1 MASAVTQAGIVPPTI
16 QKARVLDV
24 DLSHYTLTVATE
36 FAKKPLS
43 GISFATP
50 YQHHNNGE
58 GIYFLPEVGS
68 LCWLCEPSDGS
79 MPFVLAWAAGQDE
92 GDFRAKK
99 QDLNPGDIYMG
110 TRDENF
116 LVLRRGGV
124 VQIGGSGLC
133 QRMYMPINNL
143 IQDFCENY
151 ALHSLGGDLEWST
164 SIPQGTTDG
173 SRPSLLTL
181 KARAIASDP
190 NPIATLQIGSHP
202 NDNTTTLSLSILES
216 GAQGAQEQISLRLG
230 NDGSVQ
236 WIVQS
241 DTTFDITGKFL
252 VNSTDD
258 ASISSQGNAT
268 LSGQVSAKVTTK
280 GSATV
285 QGTTG
290 VTLDGPTT
298 AVTKLLTVGGG
309 GQPFA
314 LAPALLIWLAA
325 HTHTIILPVPGS
337 PTGPAS
343 AAPTGPPPPN
353 IASVL
358 ASSAS

>member
-1 MASAVTQAGIVPPTI
+1 MAPAVTQAGLIPAMI

-24 DLSHYTLTVATE
+24 DIAHYTLTIATE

-43 GISFATP
+43 GVSFASP
-50 YQHHNNGE
+50 YQHMNNGE

-68 LCWLCEPSDGS
+68 ICWMCEPSDGS
-79 MPFVLAWAAGQDE
+79 MPFILAWAAAQDE

-99 QDLNPGDIYMG
+99 QDLNPGDIYLG

-124 VQIGGSGLC
+124 VQIGGTGLC
-133 QRMYMPINNL
+133 QRMYLPVNNL

-173 SRPSLLTL
+173 NRPSLLSV
-181 KARAIASDP
+181 KARALASDP

-202 NDNTTTLSLSILES
+202 NDSTTTLSLSIKAS
-216 GAQGAQEQISLRLG
+216 GAQGAQEQISLKLG

-236 WIVQS
+236 WTVKAGV
-241 DTTFDITGKFL
+241 TYNVTGDFS
-252 VNSTDD
+252 VS
-258 ASISSQGNAT
+258 AQGNVSLQAQGT
-268 LSGQVSAKVTTK
+268 AQLSGQTGATVSTPA
-280 GSATV
+280 SATL
-285 QGTTG
+285 QGGTG
-290 VTLDGPTT
+290 VTIDAPVT
-298 AVTKLLTVGGG
+298 AVTKVMTVGGG
-309 GQPFA
+309 GQPVA
-314 LAPALLIWLAA
+314 LAPALLVWLAA
-325 HTHTIILPVPGS
+325 HTHLIVLPIPGT

-353 IASVL
+353 IASL
-358 ASSAS
+358 LLSSAT